1 MKLNQAMRAAVG
13 AASEFWEK
21 VVITP
26 KRIDNGVAM
35 LSGIFNEYQA
45 I

>member
-1 MKLNQAMRAAVG
+1 MKWNHAMRATIG
-13 AASEFWEK
+13 AASEFREK